1 MLAFLGVWSSS
12 IVFCGLVFRGE
23 DVVWPFRLFYYVM
36 PLKWTFGSAGYDLF
50 MPSDFTGAETCVPGA
65 AITYSD
71 GTTATCSSAGFCD
84 GMQSSFGCW
93 GRTGEQVLDTL
104 HKSYQTLTSDDHR
117 GRDLGVLRDGR
128 RAQTG
133 VHLHPHDEGVR
144 HGLAPEAREGGD
156 QDQVRE
162 HGVRIPPRRNL
173 VVDVA

>member
-1 MLAFLGVWSSS
+1 MAQLLALAFANPVLGMLAFLGVWSSS

-36 PLKWTFGSAGYDLF
+36 PLKWTFGSAGYDVF

-71 GTTATCSSAGFCD
+71 GTAATCSSAGFYCD

-117 GRDLGVLRDGR
+117 GRDLGVL
-128 RAQTG
+128 
-133 VHLHPHDEGVR
+133 
-144 HGLAPEAREGGD
+144 LAMAAALKLAYIFILTTKVSATDSPQKPAK
-156 QDQVRE
+156 
-162 HGVRIPPRRNL
+162 
-173 VVDVA
+173 ATTKTK